1 MLSKKCYIL
10 MLCCILCLGFAAV
23 ASAAPGGQY
32 AEPSVISVSG
42 YGKVVTSPDVVD
54 IRIGIETT
62 AKDAK
67 AAQMENGN
75 KMSSVLAAIKAL
87 GVKESDIKTAFF
99 DLTPIYNY
107 PEGKPAEMVGCTATN
122 YIAVR
127 VDEVVKAGNVIEAAL
142 NNGANRIDSLSFDVK
157 EPESLR
163 RAALKDAVRDAR
175 NKADILAGALGV
187 RITGIQL
194 VTENVGSVTSRDN
207 TRLGKNAMDMVAA
220 SAIVAPLEAGTIDVS
235 ATVHV
240 DYIVE

>member
-1 MLSKKCYIL
+1 MLSKKLYTMIMCF
-10 MLCCILCLGFAAV
+10 ILCLGIGAIAG
-23 ASAAPGGQY
+23 AAPSGQY

-42 YGKVVTSPDVVD
+42 YGKVVTSPDVAD

-67 AAQMENGN
+67 AAQQENAN
-75 KMSSVLAAIKAL
+75 KMSSVLTAIKNL

-107 PEGKPAEMVGCTATN
+107 SEGKPAEMVGCTATN

-127 VDEVVKAGNVIEAAL
+127 VDEVVKAGNVIDAAL
-142 NNGANRIDSLSFDVK
+142 NNGANRIDSLSYDVK

-163 RAALKDAVRDAR
+163 RAALKEAVRDAR
-175 NKADILAGALGV
+175 NKADILASALGV
-187 RITGIQL
+187 RIIGIKL

-207 TRLGKNAMDMVAA
+207 TRLGKNARDMLAI
-220 SAIVAPLEAGTIDVS
+220 SAVTTPLEAGTMDVS
-235 ATVHV
+235 ATVHI